1 VVFIGIF
8 GYTSLMDKEKYAIIA
23 EGIRVALA
31 LYILFYFGDWFGL
44 NAYFSNGIYIVAFYF
59 ISTIIGT
66 AYFTY
71 FESPL
76 LVSKKIA

>member
-1 VVFIGIF
+1 
-8 GYTSLMDKEKYAIIA
+8 MDKEKYAIIA

-44 NAYFSNGIYIVAFYF
+44 NDYFSFGFYIIAVYYV
-59 ISTIIGT
+59 STFLGT
-66 AYFTY
+66 VYFTY

-76 LVSKKIA
+76 KVSKKIA